1 MPEQTEPGNE
11 GIAGRAKTIVGGAR
25 EEGGTVLDAVRSGTG
40 NVQATLADRLE
51 ASAETIRE
59 ALGAHRAAE
68 RAPRVRRSR
77 SPGAHRRAVEAGVTV
92 ANRMDDTAMWLR
104 ENDLSDIGS
113 LLRRELRDR
122 PGRVALI
129 ALGVGI
135 LIGRASRPR

>member
-11 GIAGRAKTIVGGAR
+11 GIAGRTKTIVDGAR
-25 EEGGTVLDAVRSGTG
+25 EQSGNLLDAVRSGTG

-59 ALGAHRAAE
+59 ALGADRAAG

-77 SPGAHRRAVEAGVTV
+77 SPGAQPRAVDASV
-92 ANRMDDTAMWLR
+92 AVASRMDHTAMWLR

-135 LIGRASRPR
+135 LMGRASRPR

>member
-1 MPEQTEPGNE
+1 MSEQTEPGNE
-11 GIAGRAKTIVGGAR
+11 GIAERAKTIVDGAR
-25 EEGGTVLDAVRSGTG
+25 EKGGNLLDAVRSETG
-40 NVQATLADRLE
+40 NAQATLADRLE

-59 ALGAHRAAE
+59 ALGADRAAE
-68 RAPRVRRSR
+68 RAPRVRRPR
-77 SPGAHRRAVEAGVTV
+77 SPGAQRRTVEASVAV

-104 ENDLSDIGS
+104 ENDLSDLGS

-135 LIGRASRPR
+135 LIGGASRPR